1 MFLYLDVSIFV
12 FLRQLFYYVIVNSNI
27 ILYKM
32 FNTKIVILILFS
44 IIIIIMTYKLYNN
57 DIHNYGGKHNNNHNT
72 IEHFG
77 SILSK
82 LNKNN
87 KNDTKNNKTNKNNY
101 KSNKS
106 ITFDELISNSEKFAK
121 EKDNLESITD
131 ALAKY
136 KKIFKSNKFK
146 NNSQSTAE
154 SFEKF
159 GFYKEKLFELFK

>member
-1 MFLYLDVSIFV
+1 
-12 FLRQLFYYVIVNSNI
+12 
-27 ILYKM
+27 M
-32 FNTKIVILILFS
+32 FNTKLCILILFS
-44 IIIIIMTYKLYNN
+44 IIIIIMTYKLYCKDLNN
-57 DIHNYGGKHNNNHNT
+57 YEVNNNNV
-72 IEHFG
+72 EHFE

-82 LNKNN
+82 LKTNKHTNTNNNKNKNN
-87 KNDTKNNKTNKNNY
+87 KNNNKNNKNNMKNKKN
-101 KSNKS
+101 
-106 ITFDELISNSEKFAK
+106 ITFDELITKSEKFAK

-136 KKIFKSNKFK
+136 KKIFKSDKFK

>member
-1 MFLYLDVSIFV
+1 
-12 FLRQLFYYVIVNSNI
+12 
-27 ILYKM
+27 M
-32 FNTKIVILILFS
+32 FNTKLFILVLFS
-44 IIIIIMTYKLYNN
+44 IIIIIITYKLYSN
-57 DIHNYGGKHNNNHNT
+57 DTHNHNHNHNNT
-72 IEHFG
+72 IENFE

-82 LNKNN
+82 LKTNKKNSNNTKNKSNNKSNNKTKNNNN
-87 KNDTKNNKTNKNNY
+87 KNKKE
-101 KSNKS
+101 
-106 ITFDELISNSEKFAK
+106 ITFDEIITNSEKFSK

-159 GFYKEKLFELFK
+159 GFYKDKLFDLFK